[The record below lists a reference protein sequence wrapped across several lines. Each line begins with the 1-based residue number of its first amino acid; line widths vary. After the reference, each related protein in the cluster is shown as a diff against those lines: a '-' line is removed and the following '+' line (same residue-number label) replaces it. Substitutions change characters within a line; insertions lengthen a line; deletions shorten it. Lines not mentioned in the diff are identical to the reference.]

1 MTGRRWWRTRTA
13 KREAV
18 GRPDPRP
25 DETVVARTI
34 PVDPYGEAP
43 TCLCREGADG
53 MGTSTWAPLDF
64 NVETPD
70 HSAVVSWSA
79 DTQHLLC
86 WVCGLVVLQVPEA
99 RQATVADALTW
110 TNAAREQVFRV
121 GRRRAPWSVLH
132 AWDVVARLTAWQ
144 IAPGGEE
151 RCPVTTPAGV
161 ASS

>member
-13 KREAV
+13 KRAAV

-43 TCLCREGADG
+43 TCLCGEGADG
-53 MGTSTWAPLDF
+53 MGTSTWAPLDL

-70 HSAVVSWSA
+70 QSTVVPWSA
-79 DTQHLLC
+79 DTQHLVC

-110 TNAAREQVFRV
+110 TNPAREQVFRV

-132 AWDVVARLTAWQ
+132 AWDVVTRLTAWQ

-151 RCPVTTPAGV
+151 HCPVTTPAGV